1 MTGELF
7 RRAGGVSPVAAA
19 GLLDCPAAQ
28 HVTVEESGD
37 GALVVRYDASALT
50 TVMLVAAALFLGVAG
65 YDYFIGVRGTERL
78 VGLLASAVTLLL
90 VALLFF
96 ESSSFQFSRATRTVI
111 WRRRWAMRRR
121 SGSLAFGDIVS
132 VQAERPMGDDGT
144 PSRRI
149 VLRTKDG
156 GTIPITVGYQPDGD
170 GAVLEI
176 ANRLRALLGQSQEQ
190 NRTQTV
196 RTLVEAGKTIEAVRV
211 LREEAGLSLTEA
223 KRQVD
228 ELRRK

>member
-1 MTGELF
+1 MRHNT
-7 RRAGGVSPVAAA
+7 
-19 GLLDCPAAQ
+19 
-28 HVTVEESGD
+28 VTVEESGD
-37 GALVVRYDASALT
+37 GGLVVTYDASALT
-50 TVMLVAAALFLGVAG
+50 NVMLVAATLFLGVAG
-65 YDYFIGVRGTERL
+65 YDYFLGARGTERL
-78 VGLLASAVTLLL
+78 VGLLASAMTLLL

-96 ESSSFQFSRATRTVI
+96 ESSSFQFSRTARTVT

-149 VLRTKDG
+149 VLRTRDG

-176 ANRLRALLGQSQEQ
+176 ANRLRALLGQSPEQ
-190 NRTQTV
+190 NRAQIV
-196 RTLVEAGKTIEAVRV
+196 RTLVEAGKTIEAIRV
-211 LREEAGLSLTEA
+211 LREEAGLSLTAA
-223 KRQVD
+223 KQHVD